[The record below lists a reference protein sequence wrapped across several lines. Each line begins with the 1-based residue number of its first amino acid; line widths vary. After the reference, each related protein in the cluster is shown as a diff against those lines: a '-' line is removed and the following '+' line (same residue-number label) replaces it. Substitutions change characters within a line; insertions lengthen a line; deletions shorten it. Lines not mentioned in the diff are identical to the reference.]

1 MTSVVDEIPH
11 GLRDLPLPTVLKALE
26 ALRRGEPVI
35 VGATPW
41 AFIMVDA
48 RMATPRGIASLI
60 RHGSGLLHVALDT
73 GRMRALDIPPMPVD
87 SDSLCP
93 QAHVAVDAKTGV
105 TTGISATDR
114 AETIRR
120 LSNSDSRPGD
130 FVRPGHVLPVAA
142 QTTPSSTP
150 ADLALALS
158 ALTGASP
165 PASAFCALVSVT
177 HPTDVAGA
185 SEAKTMA
192 DEGGY
197 TYLTVEDVVSA
208 FYHYGPE

>member
-1 MTSVVDEIPH
+1 MTGVLDEMPH
-11 GLRDLPLPTVLKALE
+11 GLRDLPLPAVSKALD

-41 AFIMVDA
+41 AFMMLDA
-48 RMATPRGIASLI
+48 RLATPRGTAGLI
-60 RHGSGLLHVALDT
+60 RHGSGLLHVALNA

-87 SDSLCP
+87 SDSRCP
-93 QAHVAVDAKTGV
+93 DAHVAIDARTGV
-105 TTGISATDR
+105 TTGISAADR

-120 LSNSDSRPGD
+120 LGNSDSEPGD

-142 QTTPSSTP
+142 ETTPSSTP

-165 PASAFCALVSVT
+165 PAAAFCALVSVT
-177 HPTDVAGA
+177 QPIDVADSA
-185 SEAKTMA
+185 EAKQIAT
-192 DEGGY
+192 EIGCP
-197 TYLTVEDVVSA
+197 YLTAQDVVSA
-208 FYHYGPE
+208 FYRSSS